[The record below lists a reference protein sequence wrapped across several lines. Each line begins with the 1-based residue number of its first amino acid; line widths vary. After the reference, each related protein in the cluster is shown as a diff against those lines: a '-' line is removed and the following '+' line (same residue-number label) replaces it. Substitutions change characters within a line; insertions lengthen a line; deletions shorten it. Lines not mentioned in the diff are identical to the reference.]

1 MTAAE
6 DEPRKTRKDCKN
18 WKILNL
24 FGVSQ
29 SAPAK
34 GHNPLFLHVAI
45 GGALLWYAKTF
56 DALGISF
63 LINVKEISDLFPA
76 HLQGNPSKE
85 RFLQVPIRMKTPL
98 IERNI

>member
-1 MTAAE
+1 MS
-6 DEPRKTRKDCKN
+6 PGRLVRIV
-18 WKILNL
+18 KIGRFLISL
-24 FGVSQ
+24 GLLIAGQGAQ
-29 SAPAK
+29 SAI
-34 GHNPLFLHVAI
+34 LHVALW
-45 GGALLWYAKTF
+45 GALLGYAKTF

-76 HLQGNPSKE
+76 HLQGNPSKG